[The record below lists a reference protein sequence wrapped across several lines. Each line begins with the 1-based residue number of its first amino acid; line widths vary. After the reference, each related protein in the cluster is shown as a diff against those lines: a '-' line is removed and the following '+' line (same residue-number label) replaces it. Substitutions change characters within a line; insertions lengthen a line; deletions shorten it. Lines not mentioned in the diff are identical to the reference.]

1 KITKR
6 VVNLLGRQDES
17 IKYRPLVRSF
27 IVSKKTAIFKNVRDK
42 GKYFAI
48 ENQKNAVFL
57 KFGQQKKPA
66 FAGHTI

>member
-1 KITKR
+1 M
-6 VVNLLGRQDES
+6 
-17 IKYRPLVRSF
+17 
-27 IVSKKTAIFKNVRDK
+27 SKKTAIFKNVRDK